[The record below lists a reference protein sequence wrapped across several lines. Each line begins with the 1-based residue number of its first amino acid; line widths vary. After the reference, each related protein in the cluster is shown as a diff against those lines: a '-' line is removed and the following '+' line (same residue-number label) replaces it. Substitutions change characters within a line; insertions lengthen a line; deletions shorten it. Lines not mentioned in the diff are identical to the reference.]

1 MPLQS
6 NPELE
11 LAYEYVCYTNKSIFL
26 TGKAGTGKTTFL
38 HKIKKEAPKRMAIVA
53 PTGVAAIN
61 AKGMTIHSFFQLP
74 FGPYLPGNAREAARQ
89 RRFSGEKIRL
99 IRSLDLL
106 VIDEVSMVR
115 ADLLDGIDDVLRRY
129 KDPSKPFGG
138 VQLLMIGDLHQLPPV
153 VKDEEW
159 YLLRD
164 HYRTPYFFGSLALQE
179 AQPIVVELKHIF
191 RQSDDTFI
199 RLLNKVRNN
208 DMDAGVLATLNSRF
222 DPNFQAR
229 EEDGYITL
237 TTHNASANEI
247 NAQKLAGISQKVHTF
262 QAEITGDF
270 PAHAYPADEVL
281 ELKTGAQVMFVKNDT
296 EREKR
301 YYNGK
306 IGQVTRIEKDEAYVL
321 CPGEAEPIVVARAEW
336 ANVKYSLN
344 EHTKE
349 VEEEMVGSFTQFPL
363 RLAWAITIHKSQG
376 LTFERVILD
385 AQAAFAHG
393 QVYVALSRCKSF
405 EGIVLIS
412 KITPSSVRTD
422 GRVKSFSEEAE
433 KNAPG
438 PAQLE
443 QDKTAYQQSLIL
455 ELFSFKAL
463 KRAFNQMNRVLL
475 EHENKMLPGA
485 LQQFKTLASR
495 AEEQVFPVGETF
507 RRQLRGLFAQ
517 GGLPEKN
524 EEIQGRI
531 QKAGAWFAEKVKSEL
546 QPAAQGI
553 EVITD
558 NQKIRKTALETL
570 EKLQREIFTKIACF
584 TAIQSR
590 FTTQAYLRTR
600 AHADLDFQAA
610 RQKAPTA
617 APKKVGPQDTAHPEL
632 YARLEQWRKEA
643 ADEQDVALYMVLP
656 TRSLLDLA
664 EKLPL
669 NNAQLKKIHGIGK
682 GRANQYG
689 AELISLIES
698 YCAENDISTAS
709 LLMPEEEE
717 KPAKPPKADTKKLS
731 FELFQSGK
739 TVQEIAGERGLVAS
753 TIEGHLAHFISQG
766 ELSAADVI
774 PEETAGKI
782 RQFLTEHPGVTTLS
796 EVRTHFDNAYS
807 YGEIKMVMAEMQKAK
822 MESAKPEGGSGK

>member
-11 LAYEYVCYTNKSIFL
+11 LAYEYVCYTNRNIFL

-38 HKIKKEAPKRMAIVA
+38 HKIKEEAPKRLAVVA

-89 RRFSGEKIRL
+89 RRFSRDKIRL

-115 ADLLDGIDDVLRRY
+115 ADLLDGIDEVLRRY
-129 KDPSKPFGG
+129 KNPSQPFGG

-153 VKDEEW
+153 VKDQEW
-159 YLLRD
+159 YLLRE
-164 HYRTPYFFGSLALQE
+164 HYRTPYFFGSLALQKTR
-179 AQPIVVELKHIF
+179 PVVVELKHIF
-191 RQSDDTFI
+191 RQSDEIFI

-208 DMDAGVLATLNSRF
+208 EIDKEVLSTLNSRF
-222 DPNFQAR
+222 DPSFR
-229 EEDGYITL
+229 PGEKDGYITL

-247 NAQKLAGISQKVHTF
+247 NAEKLAAIPQKTRTF

-270 PAHAYPADEVL
+270 PTHAYPADEVL
-281 ELKTGAQVMFVKNDT
+281 ELKNGAQVMFIKNDT
-296 EREKR
+296 EPEKR
-301 YYNGK
+301 YFNGK
-306 IGQVTRIEKDEAYVL
+306 IGKITRIEKDEAYVQ
-321 CPGEAEPIVVARAEW
+321 CPGETEPIRVLAAEW
-336 ANVKYSLN
+336 SNVKYTLN
-344 EHTKE
+344 ENTKE
-349 VEEEMVGSFTQFPL
+349 VEEDIAGTFTQLPL

-412 KITPSSVRTD
+412 EIGSSSIRTD
-422 GRVKSFSEEAE
+422 TRVQDFSQEAE

-438 PAQLE
+438 PAQLQQE
-443 QDKTAYQQSLIL
+443 KAAYQQSLIL
-455 ELFSFKAL
+455 ELFGFQSL
-463 KRAFNQMNRVLL
+463 KRGLNQMNRILL

-485 LQQFKTLASR
+485 LEPFKALASL
-495 AEEQVFPVGETF
+495 AEEQLFPVGEKF
-507 RRQLRGLFAQ
+507 RRQLRGLFPKD
-517 GGLPEKN
+517 GLPEDN
-524 EEIQGRI
+524 EAIQGRI
-531 QKAGAWFAEKVKSEL
+531 RKASAWFTEKMKAEV
-546 QPAAQGI
+546 QPAAQNI
-553 EVITD
+553 NIITD
-558 NQKIRKTALETL
+558 NKAIRKAALETL
-570 EKLQREIFTKIACF
+570 EKLQREIFTKNACF
-584 TAIQSR
+584 TVALDGFS
-590 FTTQAYLRTR
+590 TQAYLRAK

-610 RQKAPTA
+610 QRKAPPA
-617 APKKVGPQDTAHPEL
+617 AKEAVSPQDVAHPAL
-632 YARLEQWRKEA
+632 FSQLEQWRKEV
-643 ADEQDVALYMVLP
+643 ADKQNVALYMVLP
-656 TRSLLDLA
+656 TRSLLELA

-698 YCAENDISTAS
+698 YCAENDISTDS

-717 KPAKPPKADTKKLS
+717 KPAKPPKPDTKKLS

-739 TVQEIAGERGLVAS
+739 TVQEIAEERGLVTS

-774 PEETAGKI
+774 PEEAVVKI
-782 RQFLTEHPGVTTLS
+782 RQFLTGHPEVTTLS
-796 EVRTHFDNAYS
+796 EVRSHFDNAYS
-807 YGEIKMVMAEMQKAK
+807 FGEIKMVMAEVQKA
-822 MESAKPEGGSGK
+822 ESSKPGGGSGK

>member
-129 KDPSKPFGG
+129 KDPSRPFGG

-159 YLLRD
+159 YLLRE
-164 HYRTPYFFGSLALQE
+164 HYHTPYFFGSLALQE
-179 AQPIVVELKHIF
+179 TRPVIVELKHIF

-208 DMDAGVLATLNSRF
+208 NLDNGVLEALNSRF
-222 DPNFQAR
+222 DPNFQAQ

-237 TTHNASANEI
+237 TTHNASAHEI
-247 NAQKLAGISQKVHTF
+247 NAQKLADIPEKASTF
-262 QAEITGDF
+262 RAEVKGDF

-281 ELKTGAQVMFVKNDT
+281 ELKTGAQVMFIKNDANP
-296 EREKR
+296 EKR

-306 IGQVTRIEKDEAYVL
+306 IGKITRIGKDEIYVL
-321 CPGEAEPIVVARAEW
+321 CPGEREPIEVLLAEW
-336 ANVKYSLN
+336 NNVKYSLN
-344 EHTKE
+344 EYTKE
-349 VEEEMVGSFTQFPL
+349 VAEDIVGTFTQFPL

-405 EGIVLIS
+405 EGIVLVS

-422 GRVKSFSEEAE
+422 VRVKNFSEEAE
-433 KNAPG
+433 KNAPDQ
-438 PAQLE
+438 AQLE
-443 QDKTAYQQSLIL
+443 QDKAVYQQSLIL
-455 ELFSFKAL
+455 ELFSFKTL
-463 KRAFNQMNRVLL
+463 KRGLNQMNRVLL
-475 EHENKMLPGA
+475 EHENKLLAGA
-485 LQQFKTLASR
+485 LQQFKALATLA
-495 AEEQVFPVGETF
+495 EERVFPVGEKF
-507 RRQLRGLFAQ
+507 RRQLRWYFTQ
-517 GGLPEKN
+517 GGLPEEH
-524 EEIQGRI
+524 EELQGRI
-531 QKAGAWFAEKVKSEL
+531 QKASGWFAEKVKGEL
-546 QPAAQGI
+546 QPAAQSI
-553 EVITD
+553 EIITD
-558 NQKIRKTALETL
+558 NRQIRKTALETL
-570 EKLQREIFTKIACF
+570 EKLQREIFAKLACF
-584 TAIQSR
+584 TASQSG
-590 FTTQAYLRTR
+590 FTTQTYLSTKAR
-600 AHADLDFQAA
+600 AELDFQAA
-610 RQKAPTA
+610 QPKAPPA
-617 APKKVGPQDTAHPEL
+617 ARPAATPKDLAHPEL
-632 YARLEQWRKEA
+632 YARLEQWRSDA
-643 ADEQDVALYMVLP
+643 ADEEEVALYMVLP
-656 TRSLLDLA
+656 TRSLLELA
-664 EKLPL
+664 QNLPL

-682 GRANQYG
+682 GRIKQYG
-689 AELISLIES
+689 ADLIALIEG
-698 YCAENDISTAS
+698 YCAEKEIPTDA
-709 LLMPEEEE
+709 LLLANAEEAP
-717 KPAKPPKADTKKLS
+717 KKPPKPDTKKIS
-731 FELFQSGK
+731 FELFGSGK
-739 TVQEIAGERGLVAS
+739 TIEEIAEERGLVRS
-753 TIEGHLAHFISQG
+753 TIEGHLAHFIGQG
-766 ELSAADVI
+766 ELSAADVM
-774 PEETAGKI
+774 PAEDVEKI
-782 RQFLTEHPGVTTLS
+782 KQFLAERPEASLS
-796 EVRTHFDNAYS
+796 EARSHFDNAYS
-807 YGEIKMVMAEMQKAK
+807 YGEIKIVMAERQKSE
-822 MESAKPEGGSGK
+822 MGSAKSEGQ